1 MHTSMTHSPRR
12 GSAILITVLVTVCLT
27 IIIFSILELGLFE
40 RRMNH
45 HDRLMAQARYAAES
59 VVENACAQA
68 VRQLRLNS
76 SLASDFF
83 STKKFTYSPPPA
95 TLYAGTN
102 VSPESVEL
110 KVSTTTPV
118 QIVTIPSQSPDS
130 LRGQSIEI
138 RRLTLYGKATA
149 RDDSG
154 REATAYCTETLQI
167 RGQSPATNMAFYNMD
182 LELAP
187 GADMT
192 VTGPIFCNKNI
203 YFAAGWGAI
212 LTIQG
217 TITTAG
223 NLVWGRLV
231 NDNASAWSTSNPD
244 SNWRSPVV
252 LACGYT
258 PSSTPGAEG
267 AYSPADFYRGG
278 VYADSLRSSSDSS
291 WTDAK
296 WKDKESSQFKG
307 FVQSRV
313 DGTTERTL
321 PGIKDLANSHVVIE
335 SPIPD
340 STDSGT
346 SYDKNVELQKFSN
359 KAGIIIRPPTYS
371 SISKKTQTT
380 TTYTKDVYAGSKK
393 IHSNGEVVL
402 GTPTTTTSD
411 GTTRSASIWA
421 YVTADASGPF
431 TKKEGPYTRE
441 EGDGTTVQYY
451 LVDITDKV
459 PSLPSILTT
468 TTGSSTSATDNP
480 STTDYNEDLNNGFY
494 DSREGTWMTMYNID
508 VAKLKTAV
516 ADPSSPLNT
525 YWNGIIYIDCE
536 GSDITKTDDP
546 VTSAPVTTATT
557 STVTTTTVTTQTKKS
572 GVQLVNGG
580 LGSLP
585 KIPSITDDNA
595 QGFTLATNNPLYIR
609 GNFNADGTIDSAN
622 PASIRNADDTKE
634 ELLACLAA
642 DAITVLSN
650 AWTNAKSSLAKE
662 SKLATPT
669 EVSAV
674 LMTGIVKSVAGTSN
688 SGGMNNLPR
697 FLEYWKTAGNS
708 SAPNVPF
715 GYRGSLL
722 AFYESTR
729 ATGLWSNNWFQPPA
743 RIWGWDKRLETGR
756 KVYGLGRVITF
767 RRIGFSEINAA
778 AYATNT
784 AGL

>member
-12 GSAILITVLVTVCLT
+12 GSAILVTVLVTVCLS
-27 IIIFSILELGLFE
+27 IILFSIFKLGLFE

-76 SLASDFF
+76 SVASDFF
-83 STKKFTYSPPPA
+83 STNRFTYSPPPA
-95 TLYAGTN
+95 TLYADTK
-102 VSPESVEL
+102 VIPDSVEL
-110 KVSTTTPV
+110 KVSNTTPV
-118 QIVTIPSQSPDS
+118 QIITIPSQSPDS

-138 RRLTLYGKATA
+138 RRITLYGKATA

-187 GADMT
+187 GASMT

-203 YFAAGWGAI
+203 YFAAGYGAT

-217 TITTAG
+217 TITTPG
-223 NLVWGRLV
+223 NLVWGRIV
-231 NDNASAWSTSNPD
+231 NDSASAWNTSSPD
-244 SNWRSPVV
+244 GNWLSPVV

-258 PSSTPGAEG
+258 PSSTPGDEG
-267 AYSPADFYRGG
+267 TYSPADFYRGG

-296 WKDKESSQFKG
+296 WKGQESSQFKG

-313 DGTTERTL
+313 DGTAERTL
-321 PGIKDLANSHVVIE
+321 PGIKDLADSHVVIE

-340 STDSGT
+340 STATGT

-359 KAGIIIRPPTYS
+359 KAGIIIRPPTYAG
-371 SISKKTQTT
+371 ITTKTQKVK
-380 TTYTKDVYAGSKK
+380 TYTKDVYRNGNKIYSKGQVVTEPETASQSNGFTSSASVWAFVAADAAGSF
-393 IHSNGEVVL
+393 
-402 GTPTTTTSD
+402 TT
-411 GTTRSASIWA
+411 
-421 YVTADASGPF
+421 
-431 TKKEGPYTRE
+431 KEGPYTRE
-441 EGDGTTVQYY
+441 EDDGTTAQYY
-451 LVDITDKV
+451 LVDITDQV
-459 PSLPSILTT
+459 PSLSNILTT
-468 TTGSSTSATDNP
+468 TTGSSTTAIDDTNTP
-480 STTDYNEDLNNGFY
+480 DYNEDLNNGFY
-494 DSREGTWMTMYNID
+494 DHREGTWVTMYNID
-508 VAKLKTAV
+508 VAKLKATV
-516 ADPSSPLNT
+516 ANTSSPLNT
-525 YWNGIIYIDCE
+525 YWNGIIYVDCE
-536 GSDITKTDDP
+536 GSDVTKTDDP
-546 VTSAPVTTATT
+546 VTSAPVIDTNT
-557 STVTTTTVTTQTKKS
+557 STVTTTTVTTQAKKS
-572 GVQLVNGG
+572 GVQLINGG

-585 KIPSITDDNA
+585 RIPSVTDENK

-609 GNFNADGTIDSAN
+609 GNFNANGTIDSAN
-622 PASIRNADDTKE
+622 PASIRVADGNN

-662 SKLATPT
+662 SKLATTT

-697 FLEYWKTAGNS
+697 FLEYWKVTGNS
-708 SAPNVPF
+708 NAANVPF

-722 AFYESTR
+722 AFYESKR
-729 ATGLWSNNWFQPPA
+729 AMGLWNNSFFQPPA

-778 AYATNT
+778 DYAANT
-784 AGL
+784 TGL